1 MANAANLDTVTS
13 IRPGHLRILSNV
25 FDLPQ
30 KAAEESEWSWRLVGW
45 VVMAGVS
52 AIAWGGIILAIE
64 HYVR

>member
-1 MANAANLDTVTS
+1 MANVMNFYTGTR
-13 IRPGHLRILSNV
+13 IRPGHLRMLSNV

-30 KAAEESEWSWRLVGW
+30 DAATESKWGWRLVGW

-52 AIAWGGIILAIE
+52 AISWGAIILAIE